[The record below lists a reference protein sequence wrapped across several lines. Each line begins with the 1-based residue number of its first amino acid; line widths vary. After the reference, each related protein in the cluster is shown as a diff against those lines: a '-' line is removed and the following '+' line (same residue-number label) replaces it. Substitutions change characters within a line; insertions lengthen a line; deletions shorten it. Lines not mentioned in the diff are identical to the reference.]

1 MVFPATL
8 PIWQLIVS
16 LISDNAE
23 KKRAADAS
31 AKTQPPNISAAL
43 LRQLQ
48 RKDEDAWN
56 LIFSQW
62 NRQIFGYLYCHLPTK
77 EDTEDALSETFVAA
91 VKSINH
97 FDGQGAFSTWLYSV
111 AHHKIVDFWRKHRD
125 TDEIPLTLVTSDDVM
140 DLDFKQALLRLPQ
153 VAQEALVLRYS
164 EGLSVKEISEVIG
177 RSYKG
182 TESLL
187 SRARTAFRQALLDSG
202 YFVNGGL
209 DE

>member
-31 AKTQPPNISAAL
+31 AKTQQPNISAAL

-62 NRQIFGYLYCHLPTK
+62 NRQIFGYLYCHLPTN
-77 EDTEDALSETFVAA
+77 S
-91 VKSINH
+91 S
-97 FDGQGAFSTWLYSV
+97 
-111 AHHKIVDFWRKHRD
+111 
-125 TDEIPLTLVTSDDVM
+125 LV
-140 DLDFKQALLRLPQ
+140 
-153 VAQEALVLRYS
+153 
-164 EGLSVKEISEVIG
+164 
-177 RSYKG
+177 
-182 TESLL
+182 
-187 SRARTAFRQALLDSG
+187 
-202 YFVNGGL
+202 
-209 DE
+209 